1 MKTIEVSE
9 ELYEQITFLK
19 QALPDKEGNPIENEA
34 QVLELIV
41 WSFMWFIE
49 EQAHSNNVEEWDL
62 ESECCG
68 SWKCSS

>member
-19 QALPDKEGNPIENEA
+19 QALPDKEGNPIENDA

-41 WSFMWFIE
+41 
-49 EQAHSNNVEEWDL
+49 
-62 ESECCG
+62 
-68 SWKCSS
+68 